1 MIRLCDSQVAARYC
15 VGVRCTSCLPPAS
28 RLQHDGTEHMGT
40 FFPIIGGERFVVF
53 VFFACMGTAA
63 MVSSAHGASVVP
75 VRVCLFSCSV
85 NERSFFIKGN
95 RLSL

>member
-53 VFFACMGTAA
+53 VFFACMGTAGHGVECPWSLGGA
-63 MVSSAHGASVVP
+63 CSS
-75 VRVCLFSCSV
+75 LFV
-85 NERSFFIKGN
+85 
-95 RLSL
+95 LV